1 MKYNKNEVIKKT
13 KEYVERIQDYLTEIS
28 KICLFMRLHETEN
41 QDNSNNPITR
51 DDEFIT
57 TFNGVVDVC
66 KTALENLD
74 NFGKSQNKII
84 SADDMADAL
93 SPIGHMRIEI
103 EHMYCDLDVADFDE
117 SNRRKYAKICQNF
130 AMIWVVIEDMDD
142 FLYEVYPDA

>member
-1 MKYNKNEVIKKT
+1 
-13 KEYVERIQDYLTEIS
+13 
-28 KICLFMRLHETEN
+28 MRLHETEN
-41 QDNSNNPITR
+41 QDSSNNPITR

-103 EHMYCDLDVADFDE
+103 EHMYCNLDVADFDE
-117 SNRRKYAKICQNF
+117 SNRRKCAKIRQNF